1 MMAERCKNE
10 GEGDLPSS
18 GACAGLPVIR
28 QRYIAG
34 DISAEQAI
42 QLSEDHRNRAMADE
56 APPF

>member
-1 MMAERCKNE
+1 
-10 GEGDLPSS
+10 
-18 GACAGLPVIR
+18 VIR